1 MLGLVTGVPGA
12 KKTVFIVSKLDKIE
26 AENKV
31 NIVKNIAHYKANLQL
46 IIKDDLQNQFTYLYD
61 DVGSGHDLKEVMT
74 VLDDDLFDMLGVE
87 YDELRPDDYYKV
99 ATIYNTILSR
109 VFDGELP
116 KGWRYLLPVR
126 TIYTNINALKIDFVR
141 SLYDLLDNKGDVDWR
156 RAPDGSIIVIDEVQL
171 VEPFKQVKNKDNPI
185 VQDLTI
191 HRHRGFD
198 FYFITQSAS
207 LLHVQMKELIGL
219 HWHITVPWGW
229 VSKVYQYGSYRQNPN
244 AVSIKMSAER
254 SFNFSPPVR
263 LFKLYKST
271 TINTHQKRIPYKPI
285 IIFVSLI
292 LFALGGFIW
301 AVGGSKDMTLIK
313 GITGGDVSSDAGMI
327 ANPLKVPSA
336 GGGSVVDSK
345 APAKQ
350 SAASNASGAPVVP
363 PNPTGSPDVTNVY
376 NPISGGYYANVDK
389 AVSGAL
395 MHKGECWA
403 YNVKG
408 QRINLPDRE
417 CAKYLATSGNMAKG
431 LSSSSSFSQPK
442 NKNQSQVK

>member
-12 KKTVFIVSKLDKIE
+12 KKTVLVVSKLDKIE

-31 NIVKNIAHYKANLQL
+31 NIVKNIAHYKANEQL
-46 IIKDDLQNQFTYLYD
+46 IIKTDLKNQFTYYFD
-61 DVGSGHDLKEVMT
+61 DVGSGHDLKQVMT
-74 VLDDDLFDMLGVE
+74 VLDDDYFDMLGLE

-99 ATIYNTILSR
+99 ATIYNSILAR

-141 SLYDLLDNKGDVDWR
+141 SLYDLLDNKNNVDWR
-156 RAPDGSIIVIDEVQL
+156 KAPDGSIIVIDEVQL
-171 VEPFKQVKNKDNPI
+171 VEPFKQTKNKDEPI
-185 VQDLTI
+185 IQDLTI

-198 FYFITQSAS
+198 FYFITQSAN
-207 LLHVQMKELIGL
+207 LLHVQLKDLIGL

-285 IIFVSLI
+285 IIFSSLI
-292 LFALGGFIW
+292 LFALVGFIW

-313 GITGGDVSSDAGMI
+313 GMTGQDIASDTPI
-327 ANPLKVPSA
+327 NQNPLKVPSA
-336 GGGSVVDSK
+336 AGGSVDANAPKVLPVDAN
-345 APAKQ
+345 APQ
-350 SAASNASGAPVVP
+350 PPIVP
-363 PNPTGSPDVTNVY
+363 PAPTAGADVTRVY
-376 NPISGGYYANVDK
+376 NPITGEYYANVDL

-395 MHKGECWA
+395 MHKGKCWA

-408 QRINLPDRE
+408 QRINLSDSE
-417 CAKYLATSGNMAKG
+417 CGKYLASSGNMAKG
-431 LSSSSSFSQPK
+431 LSSSSSFSQPT
-442 NKNQSQVK
+442 NKNQPSVN